1 MKEFFAHP
9 ILPVNRIVISKI
21 IIESRSKLKIKKFNS
36 V

>member
-1 MKEFFAHP
+1 MKEFFAHL

-21 IIESRSKLKIKKFNS
+21 IIESRSKLKIKNS